1 MTIAHVE
8 KFAELVGQNPD
19 LYAKFGWEKMA
30 EVGVKDMPAKVEWM
44 ASAVNE
50 GKAHGLIFTAEEAL
64 EFLTKSFTDAASG
77 ELSDLQLEA
86 VAGGKGAAAQTVL
99 NAISPSA
106 VNSAANSASNS
117 AVNWTNNAVATV
129 NNKVATVFSGW

>member
-50 GKAHGLIFTAEEAL
+50 GKAHGLNFTAEEAL
-64 EFLTKSFTDAASG
+64 TFLSKSFTDAASG

-86 VAGGKGAAAQTVL
+86 VAGGKSASSVAQGAVQQTPQWQVL
-99 NAISPSA
+99 NAISP
-106 VNSAANSASNS
+106 AAG
-117 AVNWTNNAVATV
+117 NWTSNAVATI
-129 NNKVATVFSGW
+129 FSGW

>member
-50 GKAHGLIFTAEEAL
+50 GKAHGLNFTAEEAL
-64 EFLTKSFTDAASG
+64 TFLSKSFTDAASG

-86 VAGGKGAAAQTVL
+86 VAGGKGVAAGAQKAAESTPQWQVL
-99 NAISPSA
+99 NAISP
-106 VNSAANSASNS
+106 AAGQ
-117 AVNWTNNAVATV
+117 WTSNAVKTI
-129 NNKVATVFSGW
+129 FSGW

>member
-50 GKAHGLIFTAEEAL
+50 GKAHGLNFTAEEAL
-64 EFLTKSFTDAASG
+64 TFLSKSFTDATSG

-86 VAGGKGAAAQTVL
+86 VAGGKSASSVGQAVVQQTPQWQVL
-99 NAISPSA
+99 NAISP
-106 VNSAANSASNS
+106 AAG
-117 AVNWTNNAVATV
+117 NWTSNAVATI
-129 NNKVATVFSGW
+129 FSGW